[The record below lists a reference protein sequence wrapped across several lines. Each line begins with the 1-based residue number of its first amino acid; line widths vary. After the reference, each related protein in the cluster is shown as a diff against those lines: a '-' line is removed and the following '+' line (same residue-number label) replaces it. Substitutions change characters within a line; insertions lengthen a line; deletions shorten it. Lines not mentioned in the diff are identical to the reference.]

1 MYWGITIIS
10 VITAFI
16 IEAIVLYFTLGLLRD
31 GGAIRKNYKGAEIP
45 VSAGISFPI
54 TVILI
59 YIIYSLAGIFAPTHQ
74 LFLFGITSISFL
86 GFIDDML
93 GSRDTTGF
101 KGHIGLLLKGKM
113 TTGGLKALGGGMIAF
128 FLALSISRQLSEI
141 VINLLLIALF
151 TNALNL
157 MDLRPGRAIKVYLL
171 GVLVLALGAA
181 GRLDWV
187 MISPLLGAVICYF
200 YTDLKA
206 RAMMGDSGSNVL
218 GISLGFACAIS
229 LALIFKIFIV
239 ILLIGIHILAER
251 YSITRIIENVPI
263 LRAIDDLGRG

>member
-1 MYWGITIIS
+1 M
-10 VITAFI
+10 
-16 IEAIVLYFTLGLLRD
+16 
-31 GGAIRKNYKGAEIP
+31 
-45 VSAGISFPI
+45 
-54 TVILI
+54 
-59 YIIYSLAGIFAPTHQ
+59 
-74 LFLFGITSISFL
+74 
-86 GFIDDML
+86 
-93 GSRDTTGF
+93 
-101 KGHIGLLLKGKM
+101 
-113 TTGGLKALGGGMIAF
+113 
-128 FLALSISRQLSEI
+128 

-157 MDLRPGRAIKVYLL
+157 MDLRPGRAIKVYLFA
-171 GVLVLALGAA
+171 VLVLALGAA

-187 MISPLLGAVICYF
+187 MISPLLGAVVCYF